1 VCYICHNGYSII
13 YWRNRKPKKKEVGD
27 TSINEL
33 IEIAI
38 QNGLSQY
45 ELSYFSLNELGFWVE
60 GRRKRDIDGW
70 LQTRYLAFMQIM
82 NNGFIDGKNKPK
94 RPEDLFYIEGDI
106 ATEQLS
112 PEELRENYLKV
123 MKAWHLRK
131 N

>member
-1 VCYICHNGYSII
+1 
-13 YWRNRKPKKKEVGD
+13 
-27 TSINEL
+27 
-33 IEIAI
+33 
-38 QNGLSQY
+38 
-45 ELSYFSLNELGFWVE
+45 
-60 GRRKRDIDGW
+60 
-70 LQTRYLAFMQIM
+70 MQIM
-82 NNGFIDGKNKPK
+82 NNGFIEGKNKPK